1 MIKRPGVL
9 IVAAVIVLLFLLV
22 QVFFMVREG
31 EVAVRTFLG
40 KPVRAY
46 TESGLYPKKPPPLER
61 VYTFD
66 NRLRTLETSYEET
79 LTEDGKNVL
88 VGMYAAWRI
97 ADPIK
102 FLESVGTPDHAELLL
117 DGLTRNHKSAAIG
130 RHPFSALVNVQPEA
144 IRFEEIEASI
154 LERVAPEALD
164 RYGIEVTTVGIHRLG
179 LPEDITESVFARMR
193 AEREKLADQYR
204 SEGLGEATSI
214 RAEAD
219 SLKEQVLSKA
229 RADAKR
235 IRAKGDAEAADFF
248 QVFEEDPELAMF
260 LRRLEAMEQLLQ
272 EKSTVV
278 LSLDTEPFR
287 LLKGRDPAIPAEG
300 GSD

>member
-9 IVAAVIVLLFLLV
+9 VIAAVIVLLFLLV
-22 QVFFMVREG
+22 QLFFMVHEG

-46 TESGLYPKKPPPLER
+46 TESGLYMCWPRPLER

-66 NRLRTLETSYEET
+66 NRLHTLETSYDQT
-79 LTEDGKNVL
+79 LTQDGKSML

-97 ADPIK
+97 AEPIK
-102 FLESVGTPDHAELLL
+102 FLESVGSAEQAELLL
-117 DGLTRNHKSAAIG
+117 DGLIRNHMSATIG
-130 RHPFSALVNVQPEA
+130 RHPFSALVNVDPDALQFGA
-144 IRFEEIEASI
+144 IEASI
-154 LERVAPEALD
+154 LERVAPDALA
-164 RYGIEVTTVGIHRLG
+164 RYGIALTTIGIHRLG

-193 AEREKLADQYR
+193 AEREKLAEQYR

-219 SLKEQVLSKA
+219 SRKEQLLSKA

-235 IRAKGDAEAADFF
+235 IRARGDAEAADFF
-248 QVFEEDPELAMF
+248 RVFEEDPELAMF
-260 LRRLEAMEQLLQ
+260 LRRLETTEQLLR

-287 LLKGRDPAIPAEG
+287 VLKGEDPAIPAGEG
-300 GSD
+300 TR